1 MHLKQLKTSENK
13 LEILMKIDSH
23 MIIHFHMDEAFSQ
36 KFIGSYSFLQNTQGW
51 QNAGKYEYFPCQWH
65 LPVNTG
71 IYWKIP
77 ANTGKLNL
85 PHWN

>member
-1 MHLKQLKTSENK
+1 MVMPEVLLFE
-13 LEILMKIDSH
+13 LY
-23 MIIHFHMDEAFSQ
+23 
-36 KFIGSYSFLQNTQGW
+36 IGLTQGW
-51 QNAGKYEYFPCQWH
+51 QNAGKYEYFPCRWH

>member
-1 MHLKQLKTSENK
+1 
-13 LEILMKIDSH
+13 
-23 MIIHFHMDEAFSQ
+23 MDEWIVPRVQGMYANAQSSVCA
-36 KFIGSYSFLQNTQGW
+36 GQGW
-51 QNAGKYEYFPCQWH
+51 QNAGKYEYFPCRWH

-85 PHWN
+85 PYWN